1 VLVLDII
8 QHYGWFILLGLIVL
22 YFLWD
27 RILRDI
33 WYRMKETLEDSLA
46 QRHYDPEEVASRE
59 QAMMAARERW
69 QSDLDGKAAEW
80 SVKKQRMES
89 LKRDEKIEDWD
100 RHRQGQG
107 YRSKLKSQK
116 AEDDSID
123 PNNPKPKPKKRLFR
137 PDYNPLTGSSSGP
150 SYRPSRQSG
159 GS

>member
-1 VLVLDII
+1 
-8 QHYGWFILLGLIVL
+8 
-22 YFLWD
+22 
-27 RILRDI
+27 
-33 WYRMKETLEDSLA
+33 
-46 QRHYDPEEVASRE
+46 
-59 QAMMAARERW
+59 
-69 QSDLDGKAAEW
+69 
-80 SVKKQRMES
+80 MES

-159 GS
+159 LEFLNLFQLLSVKEFLLQVVHEVKNHVRVSYLGITLY